1 MSSTPPNGLNPNPT
15 TSKETDTMATRPCG
29 YINCPNEGEI
39 MRHSFEGQRDEYVC
53 LDHYFQAVPNR
64 VTKP

>member
-1 MSSTPPNGLNPNPT
+1 
-15 TSKETDTMATRPCG
+15 MATRPCG